1 MANTPE
7 RPSPEALLKQAEA
20 EERRRHAGRL
30 RIFLGFAAG
39 VGKTYAM
46 LEAGRERVAEG
57 IDVVVAYIETHGRK
71 ETEALLAGLPVIPRK
86 KVEYRGTTVEEMDLD
101 AVLARRPAIALVDEL
116 AHTNAP
122 GSRHNRR
129 YQDVEELLAA
139 GIDVSTT
146 LNVQHIESF
155 NDTVAQITGVKVRET
170 VPDHVLETADEI
182 KLVDLT
188 PDELIERLHEGKVYV
203 PDQATRAVEK
213 FFRPG
218 NLTALREMALRYLA
232 GRVDTQMRSYM
243 DAHAIA
249 GPWPAGERVL
259 VGVGP
264 GMLAERL
271 VRSGRRLAEGLDAEW
286 IVLHVEQAGGQP
298 LPDAERQHLDRA
310 LRLAE
315 ELGARTVTV
324 AGSDV
329 AEEVLRY
336 ARANNITKIIV
347 GRPRRPWW
355 KRLLWS
361 SVADQ
366 VVKGCG
372 AIDVYMISAAAA
384 AAAPTAPTEPVE
396 RLTPRRY
403 YVYSAMVVALVTL
416 AGLLVQHTLA
426 PANLTMLYLLGVV
439 VVALRWGRWP
449 AALAA
454 TLSVLAFDF
463 FFVPPELTFAV
474 SDTQYLLSFAGL
486 LIVGLV
492 IGGLA
497 SRTRDQADAAR
508 RREMSTAALQAL
520 SGELA
525 AASDLDAILRAIE
538 RHVSA
543 TFSRQVAVFLQ
554 SPGGVEARMV
564 STGFPLDD
572 SERAVATWVFDH
584 GEPAGYGTETLA
596 GANAR
601 YFPLRTARG
610 ITGVMGVRPTIP
622 GDRLNPE
629 QRQLMETFASQAAV
643 AIERAQLAEQSR
655 EAHLSRETERLQTVI
670 LNAISHDLRTPLA
683 SIVGALSSLTEQEAS
698 LDDAAKRDLLETAQQ
713 EAQRLARLVSNLLD
727 MTRLEA
733 GAIALR
739 REFFDVADLVGST
752 LAQLAEATRT
762 REIVVDVPTDL
773 PMVLIDFVPMTQALA
788 NLVDN
793 AIKYSPPDSPVELW
807 AAVEGSEVR
816 ITVADRGPGI
826 PEVELARVFDKFY
839 RIRRPGEPGGVG
851 LGLAI
856 AKGFVEAHGGRI
868 WAEARPGGGTM
879 VTIALAVAPLPKGT
893 EKASD
898 ERTQAAYPGR
908 R

>member
-1 MANTPE
+1 
-7 RPSPEALLKQAEA
+7 
-20 EERRRHAGRL
+20 
-30 RIFLGFAAG
+30 
-39 VGKTYAM
+39 M
-46 LEAGRERVAEG
+46 LEAARERLAEG
-57 IDVVVAYIETHGRK
+57 VDVVVAYVETHGRK
-71 ETEALLAGLPVIPRK
+71 ETEALLSGLLLVPRK
-86 KVEYRGTTVEEMDLD
+86 KIEYRGTTVDEMDLD

-122 GSRHNRR
+122 GSRHTRR

-139 GIDVSTT
+139 GIDVYTT

-203 PDQATRAVEK
+203 PDQATHAVEK

-218 NLTALREMALRYLA
+218 NLTALREMSLRYLA

-259 VGVGP
+259 VSVGP
-264 GMLAERL
+264 GPLAERL

-286 IVLHVEQAGGQP
+286 IVIHVEGAGDQVLREG
-298 LPDAERQHLDRA
+298 DRQQVDRA
-310 LRLAE
+310 MRLAE

-324 AGSDV
+324 SGSSV

-336 ARANNITKIIV
+336 ARAHNVTKIIA
-347 GRPRRPWW
+347 GRRQRPWW
-355 KRLLWS
+355 ARLLRG

-366 VVKGCG
+366 IIKGCG
-372 AIDVYMISAAAA
+372 AIDVYMISAPTSG
-384 AAAPTAPTEPVE
+384 AAPTAPTEPVE
-396 RLTPRRY
+396 RVTPRRY

-416 AGLLVQHTLA
+416 AGLPVQRTLA

-449 AALAA
+449 AAVAA

-463 FFVPPELTFAV
+463 FFVPPQLTFAV
-474 SDTQYLLSFAGL
+474 NDTQYLITFAGL

-492 IGGLA
+492 IGRLA
-497 SRTRDQADAAR
+497 GRTQEQADASR
-508 RREMSTAALQAL
+508 RREVSTAALQAL
-520 SGELA
+520 SGDLA

-543 TFSRQVAVFLQ
+543 TFSRQVAVFL
-554 SPGGVEARMV
+554 PGPRGMEARLV
-564 STGFPLDD
+564 SAGFPLND

-629 QRQLMETFASQAAV
+629 QRQLLETFASQAAV
-643 AIERAQLAEQSR
+643 AVERAQLAEQSR

-683 SIVGALSSLTEQEAS
+683 SIVGAVSSLIEQDAS
-698 LDDAAKRDLLETAQQ
+698 LDDADKRELLETAQQ
-713 EAQRLARLVSNLLD
+713 EAQRLTRLVSNLLD

-739 REFFDVADLVGST
+739 REFHDIADLVGAT
-752 LAQLAEATRT
+752 LAQLAEAARD
-762 REIVVDVPTDL
+762 RDIVVDVPADL

-793 AIKYSPPDSPVELW
+793 ALKHSPAESPVEIW
-807 AAVEGSEVR
+807 AGLEGSEVR
-816 ITVADRGPGI
+816 VTVADRGPGI
-826 PEVELARVFDKFY
+826 PEIELSRVFDKFY
-839 RIRRPGEPGGVG
+839 RINKPGEPGGVG

-868 WAEARPGGGTM
+868 WAAARPGGGTM

>member
-1 MANTPE
+1 MAEARE
-7 RPSPEALLKQAEA
+7 RPSPEALLKQAQVED
-20 EERRRHAGRL
+20 RRQHAGRL

-46 LEAGRERVAEG
+46 LEAARECLAEDV
-57 IDVVVAYIETHGRK
+57 DVVVAYVETHGRK

-86 KVEYRGTTVEEMDLD
+86 KVDYRGTTVEEMDLD

-139 GIDVSTT
+139 GIDVYTT
-146 LNVQHIESF
+146 LNVQHVESF

-170 VPDHVLETADEI
+170 VPDHVLESADEI

-188 PDELIERLHEGKVYV
+188 PDELIDRLNEGKVYV
-203 PDQATRAVEK
+203 PDQADRAVQK

-232 GRVDTQMRSYM
+232 DRVDTEMRSYM
-243 DAHAIA
+243 DAHAIP

-259 VGVGP
+259 VSVGP
-264 GMLAERL
+264 DPLAERL

-286 IVLHVEQAGGQP
+286 IVLNVEQTSGPTFHEGA
-298 LPDAERQHLDRA
+298 RQQLERA

-315 ELGARTVTV
+315 ELGAQAVTI

-361 SVADQ
+361 AVADQ
-366 VVKGCG
+366 IVKGCG
-372 AIDVYMISAAAA
+372 AIDVYMISAPTSAAEPGPPAEVVVA
-384 AAAPTAPTEPVE
+384 A
-396 RLTPRRY
+396 TPRRY
-403 YVYSAMVVALVTL
+403 YVYAVVVVALITIV
-416 AGLLVQHTLA
+416 GELLQRALEPT
-426 PANLTMLYLLGVV
+426 NLTMLYLLGVV

-449 AALAA
+449 AAVAA
-454 TLSVLAFDF
+454 TLSVVAFDF
-463 FFVPPELTFAV
+463 FFVPPELTFAI
-474 SDTQYLLSFAGL
+474 SDTQYLITFAAL

-492 IGGLA
+492 IGRLA

-508 RREMSTAALQAL
+508 RRGVSSAALQAL

-543 TFSRQVAVFLQ
+543 TFSRQVAVFLPGPSGVQ
-554 SPGGVEARMV
+554 ARLVSP
-564 STGFPLDD
+564 GFPLDD

-584 GEPAGYGTETLA
+584 GQPAGYGTETLA

-622 GDRLNPE
+622 TDRLNPE

-683 SIVGALSSLTEQEAS
+683 SIVGALSSLTEQAAS

-713 EAQRLARLVSNLLD
+713 EAKRLTRLVSNLLD

-762 REIVVDVPTDL
+762 RDIVVDVPTDL

-793 AIKYSPPDSPVELW
+793 AIKYSPAGSPVEIW
-807 AAVEGSEVR
+807 AGVEGSEIR

-826 PEVELARVFDKFY
+826 PEIELARVFDKFY

-868 WAEARPGGGTM
+868 WATARPGGGTM
-879 VTIALAVAPLPKGT
+879 VTIALAAAPLPKGT

>member
-1 MANTPE
+1 MASTPE
-7 RPSPEALLKQAEA
+7 RPDPEALLKQAQA

-46 LEAGRERVAEG
+46 LEAARERLAEG
-57 IDVVVAYIETHGRK
+57 ADVVAAYVETHGRQ
-71 ETEALLAGLPVIPRK
+71 ETEALLTGLPVIPRK
-86 KVEYRGTTVEEMDLD
+86 KTEYRGTTLEEMDLD

-139 GIDVSTT
+139 GIDVYTT

-170 VPDHVLETADEI
+170 VPDHVLESADEI

-203 PDQATRAVEK
+203 PDQADRAVQK

-218 NLTALREMALRYLA
+218 NLTALREMSLRYLA
-232 GRVDTQMRSYM
+232 GRVDTQMRTYM
-243 DAHAIA
+243 DAHAIP

-259 VGVGP
+259 VSMAPGP
-264 GMLAERL
+264 LAERL

-286 IVLHVEQAGGQP
+286 IVLNVEETGGPP
-298 LPDAERQHLDRA
+298 LPEPARQQLDRA
-310 LRLAE
+310 MRLAE

-324 AGSDV
+324 AGSNV

-336 ARANNITKIIV
+336 ARAHNVTKIIA
-347 GRPRRPWW
+347 GRPQRPWW
-355 KRLLWS
+355 ARLLWS

-366 VVKGCG
+366 IIRGCG
-372 AIDVYMISAAAA
+372 AIDVYMISAPA
-384 AAAPTAPTEPVE
+384 AAAPAPSADVAVPA
-396 RLTPRRY
+396 TPRRY
-403 YVYSAMVVALVTL
+403 YVYTVVVVALITVM
-416 AGLLVQHTLA
+416 GELLQRALA
-426 PANLTMLYLLGVV
+426 PTNLTMLYLLGVV

-463 FFVPPELTFAV
+463 FFVPPELTLAV
-474 SDTQYLLSFAGL
+474 GDTQYLLTFAGL

-492 IGGLA
+492 IGRLA
-497 SRTRDQADAAR
+497 SRTREQADAAR
-508 RREMSTAALQAL
+508 RREVSTAALQAL

-538 RHVSA
+538 RHVSE
-543 TFSRQVAVFLQ
+543 TFRRQVAVFL
-554 SPGGVEARMV
+554 PGPRGVEARLV
-564 STGFPLDD
+564 SPGFPLDD

-584 GEPAGYGTETLA
+584 GQPAGYGTETLA

-610 ITGVMGVRPTIP
+610 IAGVMGVRPTIP
-622 GDRLNPE
+622 TDRLNPE
-629 QRQLMETFASQAAV
+629 QRQLLETFASQAAV

-698 LDDAAKRDLLETAQQ
+698 LDDAARRELLETAQQ
-713 EAQRLARLVSNLLD
+713 EAQRLTRLVSNLLD

-733 GAIALR
+733 GAIGLR
-739 REFFDVADLVGST
+739 REFCDVVDLVGST
-752 LAQLAEATRT
+752 LAQLTEATRA
-762 REIVVDVPTDL
+762 REVVVDVPADL

-793 AIKYSPPDSPVELW
+793 ALKYSPAESPVEIW
-807 AAVEGSEVR
+807 AGVEGSEVR
-816 ITVADRGPGI
+816 VTVADRGPGI
-826 PEVELARVFDKFY
+826 PEIELARVFDKFR

-868 WAEARPGGGTM
+868 WAAARPGGGTM